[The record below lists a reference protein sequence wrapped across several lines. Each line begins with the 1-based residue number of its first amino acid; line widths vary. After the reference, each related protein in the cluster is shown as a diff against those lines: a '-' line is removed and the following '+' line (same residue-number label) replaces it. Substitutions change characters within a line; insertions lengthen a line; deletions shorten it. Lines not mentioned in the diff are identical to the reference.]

1 MHHPRIK
8 IYKTDAMT
16 DHSNRQIVTKR
27 ILNAGRTTVFS
38 AWTNPELLAQ
48 WWGPAGFTNT
58 FHEFDLKPGGKL
70 KFTMHGPNG
79 GHYPNESAFI
89 EITIPERIVLRHVSK
104 PHFQLIAQF
113 EEIDESKTL
122 LIFQQLFDTVEEYN
136 KVKTF
141 AVDANEENMD
151 RLESVIKQIKV

>member
-1 MHHPRIK
+1 MK
-8 IYKTDAMT
+8 FYKTGAMT
-16 DHSNRQIVTKR
+16 DHSNRKIITKR
-27 ILNAGRTTVFS
+27 ILNANRATVFS

-48 WWGPAGFTNT
+48 WWGPKGFTNT
-58 FHEFDLKPGGKL
+58 FHEFNPTPGGKW

-79 GHYPNESAFI
+79 SHYPNESIFL
-89 EITIPERIVLRHVSK
+89 EIAAPEKIVLKHVSQ
-104 PHFQLIAQF
+104 PHFQLTAQF

-122 LIFQQLFDTVEEYN
+122 LIFQQLFDTIEEYN

-151 RLESVIKQIKV
+151 RLERVVKQIKV